1 MQSERMWLI
10 TVDLII
16 TGCVILFF
24 LVAPLFRYP
33 LTYDEAYGV
42 MQIRVPDLRR
52 LPCHR
57 SCFRSAPSGGADGVP
72 ERRAILRM
80 LVRGPLFLFA
90 IGIIAVWIVFGVSN
104 SRYGVP
110 GAGMTL
116 KVFSNLHT
124 GLLSILSATTGG
136 LIAFLF
142 PLKDG

>member
-42 MQIRVPDLRR
+42 MQIVFPIFVGYLATAVAFVVRPAAEQTV
-52 LPCHR
+52 
-57 SCFRSAPSGGADGVP
+57 SP

-90 IGIIAVWIVFGVSN
+90 IGIIAV
-104 SRYGVP
+104 
-110 GAGMTL
+110 
-116 KVFSNLHT
+116 
-124 GLLSILSATTGG
+124 
-136 LIAFLF
+136 
-142 PLKDG
+142 